1 MLNETDKPV
10 VAYRIEKGSD
20 VGIHDPAH
28 LRANYPERESVQRIM
43 LASPWSKAVRKA
55 HEILLIDRM

>member
-1 MLNETDKPV
+1 